1 MKLLR
6 KTIRRLI
13 LENQKAVPEE
23 VMHAKIEDWVTNK
36 CKQLGC
42 IPEINLSEF
51 PSENIFTGQWMIDGL
66 KKDTDFNPVLE
77 EFKEWFRR
85 RGWNVLYGIWNFAH
99 PEWGIG
105 HLHITADKQPN
116 PKSSNKKWSLG
127 ELGANDYV
135 LLHVTTK
142 ENWSRIK
149 RKGFVPR
156 SQSSDGVEYGAQRNY
171 FFTMAGSDWN
181 DNQEN
186 IMNWFRKMFAEDKR
200 GRMAGL
206 DAKSDLVL
214 IKIDT
219 YAYEARNIVANFYID
234 TEFGFGSG
242 GVETR
247 GLGFDMEAIY
257 TPTHIPII
265 PYAVRAEEL

>member
-6 KTIRRLI
+6 ETIQRLI
-13 LENQKAVPEE
+13 LENQKAVDSDTMWP
-23 VMHAKIEDWVTNK
+23 KIEAWMEAK
-36 CKQLGC
+36 CEELG
-42 IPEINLSEF
+42 ISLDGFETDFLSE
-51 PSENIFTGQWMIDGL
+51 NKFTGEWYLGGAGADISAISEPFS
-66 KKDTDFNPVLE
+66 T
-77 EFKEWFRR
+77 WFRA
-85 RGWNVLYGIWNFAH
+85 RGWNMLTS
-99 PEWGIG
+99 EWDYHEDIG
-105 HLHITADKQPN
+105 VGRLHITADKQAN
-116 PKSSNKKWSLG
+116 PKSSNKKWSMG
-127 ELGANDYV
+127 ELGSNDYL

-142 ENWSRIK
+142 ENWNRIK

-156 SQSSDGVEYGAQRNY
+156 SQSSDGVQYGAQRNY
-171 FFTMAGSDWN
+171 FFTMSRWDWV

-186 IMNWFRKMFAEDKR
+186 IMNWFRKMFGSDNREK
-200 GRMAGL
+200 MAGL
-206 DAKSDLVL
+206 DADSELVL
-214 IKIDT
+214 IQVDT

-265 PYAVRAEEL
+265 PYAVRGVEL

>member
-6 KTIRRLI
+6 ETIQALI
-13 LENQKAVPEE
+13 LENQKAVDSEIMWP
-23 VMHAKIEDWVTNK
+23 KIEAWMEAKCEELGVSLDHFETDFLGENK
-36 CKQLGC
+36 
-42 IPEINLSEF
+42 
-51 PSENIFTGQWMIDGL
+51 FTGEWYLGGAGADISAISEP
-66 KKDTDFNPVLE
+66 FSA
-77 EFKEWFRR
+77 WFRA
-85 RGWNVLYGIWNFAH
+85 RGWNMLRN
-99 PEWGIG
+99 EWEYMEDVDVGR
-105 HLHITADKQPN
+105 LHIVADKQAN
-116 PKSSNKKWSLG
+116 PKSSNHKWTLAQLG
-127 ELGANDYV
+127 YEENV

-142 ENWSRIK
+142 ENWKRIK

-265 PYAVRAEEL
+265 PYAVRSEEL